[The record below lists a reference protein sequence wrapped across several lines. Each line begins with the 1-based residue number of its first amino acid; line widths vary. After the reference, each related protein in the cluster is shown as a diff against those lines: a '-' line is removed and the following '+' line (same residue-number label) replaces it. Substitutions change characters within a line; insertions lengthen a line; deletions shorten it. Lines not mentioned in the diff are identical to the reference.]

1 MATQH
6 PLGTN
11 VRRFRER
18 KGWSQ
23 EKLAEMAELDRTYI
37 SGIERG
43 LRNPTV
49 AVIERIAKAL
59 VVTAADLLRTG

>member
-1 MATQH
+1 MATH
-6 PLGTN
+6 PLAAN
-11 VRRFRER
+11 VRRIREG

-23 EKLAEMAELDRTYI
+23 EKLAELAELDRTYI

-49 AVIERIAKAL
+49 AVVQRIADAFG
-59 VVTAADLLRTG
+59 VPAPDLLRE

>member
-1 MATQH
+1 MAYQH
-6 PLGTN
+6 PLAAN
-11 VRRFRER
+11 VRRIRKS

-23 EKLAEMAELDRTYI
+23 EKLAEMADLDRTYI

-49 AVIERIAKAL
+49 EVLQRLAESLGVPAP
-59 VVTAADLLRTG
+59 DLLMD